1 MSHTYEYA
9 RPSVTVDVVIV
20 TRESAPRVLLIR
32 RNVDAPTEGGK
43 WALPGGF
50 QITDAPR
57 GTPWRRTTETAVT
70 PAKHRMRHRRD
81 RFAGRL
87 IGNLTLGKNER
98 ALEVYFPRDTSR
110 MKILEPFELTETKGH
125 YDVIV
130 SVRGGGIAAQAEAV
144 RHGISRALVVASE
157 ALRPAL
163 RKGGMLTRDPRE
175 VERKKYGR
183 HKARKRPQ
191 YSKR

>member
-1 MSHTYEYA
+1 MADKKAEIWTVGKRKSAIA
-9 RPSVTVDVVIV
+9 RVRLAPGTGSISV
-20 TRESAPRVLLIR
+20 
-32 RNVDAPTEGGK
+32 
-43 WALPGGF
+43 
-50 QITDAPR
+50 
-57 GTPWRRTTETAVT
+57 
-70 PAKHRMRHRRD
+70 
-81 RFAGRL
+81 
-87 IGNLTLGKNER
+87 NE
-98 ALEVYFPRDTSR
+98 
-110 MKILEPFELTETKGH
+110 LEPFELTETKGH